1 MASLTEVGG
10 ILGGIAALAAAAIG
24 LRRKGRG
31 RVRDTE
37 AETLW
42 AQLAHELDAVRVE
55 VREYRDENIQL
66 RAALVAANEKAD
78 KAQAEAERLRARV
91 AHLEAKLAAV
101 ERRENGGTL

>member
-1 MASLTEVGG
+1 MASPGEIGG
-10 ILGGIAALAAAAIG
+10 ILGGIAALTAAIVG

-42 AQLAHELDAVRVE
+42 AQLSRELDAVRVE

-66 RAALVAANEKAD
+66 RAALDEANR
-78 KAQAEAERLRARV
+78 KAQEAHEEADRLRGRV

>member
-1 MASLTEVGG
+1 MASPTEVGG

-42 AQLAHELDAVRVE
+42 AQLAHELDAVRSDLAA
-55 VREYRDENIQL
+55 YRAENIRL
-66 RAALVAANEKAD
+66 RAALDEANRNAVEAHE
-78 KAQAEAERLRARV
+78 EAERLRGRV